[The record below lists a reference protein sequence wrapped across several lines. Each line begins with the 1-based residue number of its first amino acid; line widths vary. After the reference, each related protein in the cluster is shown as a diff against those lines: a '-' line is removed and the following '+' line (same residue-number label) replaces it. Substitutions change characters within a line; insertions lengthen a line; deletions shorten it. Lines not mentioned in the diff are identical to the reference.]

1 MQLINSESTTHKTR
15 DEKFGGY
22 LVIKDFLS
30 PDVCENLERELVG
43 FFSRHGYLES
53 YQPRQRVVIG
63 SAEWST
69 FLDQSPAWAEF
80 SGHLHTQDFIQ
91 WWINEM
97 KGLFEHLY
105 PSLKTSKLSR
115 VGRKNLLHNR
125 VTKKLRFFRPVEEVF
140 LEGDISLAGPGYEV
154 GPHHDNERKRFVGLL
169 YFGSSPQ
176 SDDDDG
182 GHLLLLANR
191 DSSRPYQKLRRQK
204 EKVDDRFEEKARVF
218 PVKNTLCSFVN
229 SKNSIHAV
237 TPYQPAV
244 RRSRMFFY
252 FSLCVAD
259 KNLQ

>member
-1 MQLINSESTTHKTR
+1 LRKSGEGVDR
-15 DEKFGGY
+15 
-22 LVIKDFLS
+22 V
-30 PDVCENLERELVG
+30 
-43 FFSRHGYLES
+43 FSRYGYFKS
-53 YQPRQRVVIG
+53 DQPRQRVVIG

-69 FLDQSPAWAEF
+69 FLDESPAWVEF
-80 SGHLHTQDFIQ
+80 SGYLHTQDFIQ

-105 PSLKTSKLSR
+105 PSLETSKLPW

-125 VTKKLRFFRPVEEVF
+125 VAKKLRFFRPVEEVF

-176 SDDDDG
+176 SDDDG
-182 GHLLLLANR
+182 GHLLLLANQ

-204 EKVDDRFEEKARVF
+204 EQVDDRFEEKARVF

-229 SKNSIHAV
+229 SKNAIHAV
-237 TPYQPAV
+237 TPYQPAIL
-244 RRSRMFFY
+244 RSRMFFY
-252 FSLCVAD
+252 FSLCVED